1 MKKLIRR
8 SKIVFSLAFIY
19 RNFLVKFLNKKTT
32 SLTPEESKIL
42 QTLKRDGIVAIPN
55 YFSEEQVQTMKDE
68 YDRYVDKHSF
78 FCEENERRV
87 FGIDKLSPQV
97 KNIFSDDQ
105 LSHSV
110 CQAYLEEEMVLQ
122 STMSA
127 RIDYKESIEYGSG
140 GSWHRDSFSRQIKS
154 IAYLTDMTDENGP
167 FMYIK
172 GSHTIPSIL
181 KVLFKL
187 PRKAKPASD
196 RRYTNQDIEE
206 VAEILGKEISYFP
219 CEKGTLVLADIR
231 GLHTTRYLKGGHAYS
246 IFNYYIAKT
255 DHNPEGVI
263 MEIEKKCIN
272 GEFTS
277 QT

>member
-1 MKKLIRR
+1 MKKWIRR
-8 SKIVFSLAFIY
+8 SKILFSLAFIY
-19 RNFLVKFLNKKTT
+19 RNLLVKFLNKKSTN
-32 SLTPEESKIL
+32 LTPDESEIL
-42 QTLKRDGIVAIPN
+42 KTLKRDGIVAIPN
-55 YFSEEQVQTMKDE
+55 HFSKDQVQIMRDE

-78 FCEENERRV
+78 SCEEKERRV
-87 FGIDKLSPQV
+87 FGMDKLSPQV
-97 KNIFSDDQ
+97 KSIFSDDNF
-105 LSHSV
+105 SRNV

-127 RIDYKESIEYGSG
+127 RIDYEEGIEYGSG

-187 PRKAKPASD
+187 HRKDKSASE
-196 RRYTNQDIEE
+196 RRYTNEDIEE
-206 VAEILGKEISYFP
+206 VSKILGKEISYFP

-255 DHNPEGVI
+255 DHNPEGGI

>member
-1 MKKLIRR
+1 M
-8 SKIVFSLAFIY
+8 Y
-19 RNFLVKFLNKKTT
+19 RNLVIKFFNRKSTTLNPK
-32 SLTPEESKIL
+32 EEEIL
-42 QTLKRDGIVAIPN
+42 KTLKRDGIVAIPN
-55 YFSEEQVQTMKDE
+55 YFSEDQVQTMKDE

-87 FGIDKLSPQV
+87 FGIDKLSPDV
-97 KNIFSDDQ
+97 KSIFSDDE
-105 LSHSV
+105 LSRNV
-110 CQAYLEEEMVLQ
+110 CQAYLEENMVLQ

-127 RIDYKESIEYGSG
+127 RIDYKDDVEYGSG

-187 PRKAKPASD
+187 PRKDKPASE
-196 RRYTNQDIEE
+196 RRYSNQDIEE
-206 VAEILGKEISYFP
+206 VQKILGKEITYFP

-246 IFNYYIAKT
+246 IFNYYIAEK
-255 DHNPEGVI
+255 DHNPEGI
-263 MEIEKKCIN
+263 IKQLETKCLN
-272 GEFTS
+272 GEYAE
-277 QT
+277 